1 MKGFNYFFTFIFIL
15 FAALQYN
22 DPDPYIWIPIYLYP
36 SALCFLATRAKFNK
50 NAYIGGFIFFGVY
63 AIYKL
68 LDQNGVIDWLR
79 FHNASNI
86 AATMKA
92 EQPWIEESREF
103 FGLAI
108 ILVVLL
114 INYKKFVK
122 VNS

>member
-1 MKGFNYFFTFIFIL
+1 MKLFNYLFVFIFIT

-22 DPDPYIWIPIYLYP
+22 DLDPYLWIPIYFYP
-36 SALCFLATRAKFNK
+36 AILCFLAAREKFNK
-50 NAYIGGFIFFGVY
+50 NAYVGGFIFFSIY

-92 EQPWIEESREF
+92 DQPWIEESREF
-103 FGLAI
+103 FGLVI
-108 ILVVLL
+108 IIIVLL
-114 INYKKFVK
+114 INYKKFIK
-122 VNS
+122 FK